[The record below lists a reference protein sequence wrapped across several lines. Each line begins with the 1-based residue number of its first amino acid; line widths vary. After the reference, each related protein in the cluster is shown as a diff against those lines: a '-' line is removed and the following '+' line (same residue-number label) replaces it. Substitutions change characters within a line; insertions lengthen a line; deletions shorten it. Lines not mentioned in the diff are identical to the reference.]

1 MAIDLTKYYRVDT
14 ANVKDTKV
22 GGRLYSAV
30 YTEDLP
36 NGVLGDLGDFVE
48 GSELIRE
55 FVLPTTST
63 AKTLVPYLVF
73 KPEINYDES
82 SRAYR
87 KLGIH
92 RNPANKAFPVVKL
105 QNNDT
110 IRFSEDYLTKG
121 SEIKVGDLFVLTED
135 GLLENVEDKTGY
147 KFYVEVVKI
156 ENSHLVNYIAGNGT
170 RQPQPYKLY
179 LVSVHVTE

>member
-30 YTEDLP
+30 YTEELP
-36 NGVLGDLGDFVE
+36 NGVLGDLGDFVT
-48 GSELIRE
+48 GSEVIRE
-55 FVLPTTST
+55 FVLPST
-63 AKTLVPYLVF
+63 NVQTLVPYLVF

-82 SRAYR
+82 SKAYG
-87 KLGIH
+87 KLGIF

-110 IRFSEDYLTKG
+110 IRFSEDYFTKG
-121 SEIKVGDLFVLTED
+121 DEIVVGDLFVLTED
-135 GLLENVEDKTGY
+135 GLLENVPDATGY
-147 KFYVEVVKI
+147 KFYVEVIKV
-156 ENSHLVNYIAGNGT
+156 ENSHLVNYIAGDGT

-179 LVSVHVTE
+179 LVSVHIAE

>member
-30 YTEDLP
+30 YTEELP
-36 NGVLGDLGDFVE
+36 NGVLGDLGYFVE

-55 FVLPTTST
+55 FVLP
-63 AKTLVPYLVF
+63 AANVQTLVPYLVF
-73 KPEINYDES
+73 KPEINYNES
-82 SRAYR
+82 SKAYG
-87 KLGIH
+87 KLGIF

-110 IRFSEDYLTKG
+110 IRFSEDYFTKG
-121 SEIKVGDLFVLTED
+121 DEIVVGDLFVLTED
-135 GLLENVEDKTGY
+135 GLLENVPDATGY
-147 KFYVEVVKI
+147 KFHVEVIKV
-156 ENSHLVNYIAGNGT
+156 ENSHLVNYIAGDGT

-179 LVSVHVTE
+179 LVSVHIAE

>member
-30 YTEDLP
+30 YTKELP

-55 FVLPTTST
+55 FVLPST
-63 AKTLVPYLVF
+63 NVKTLVPYLVF

-110 IRFSEDYLTKG
+110 IRFSEDYFTK
-121 SEIKVGDLFVLTED
+121 SDAIAVGDLFVLTED
-135 GLLENVEDKTGY
+135 GLLENVPDKTGY
-147 KFYVEVVKI
+147 KFYVEVIKV
-156 ENSHLVNYIAGNGT
+156 ENSHLVTYIAGDGT

-179 LVSVHVTE
+179 LVSVHIAE

>member
-48 GSELIRE
+48 GSELIRK
-55 FVLPTTST
+55 FVLPST
-63 AKTLVPYLVF
+63 NVKTLVPYLVF

-121 SEIKVGDLFVLTED
+121 DAIKVGDLFVLTED

-147 KFYVEVVKI
+147 KFYVEVIKV
-156 ENSHLVNYIAGNGT
+156 ENSHLVTYIAGDGT

-179 LVSVHVTE
+179 LVSVHIAE

>member
-30 YTEDLP
+30 YTEELP

-48 GSELIRE
+48 GSELIRK
-55 FVLPTTST
+55 FVLPST
-63 AKTLVPYLVF
+63 NVQTLAQYLVF

-110 IRFSEDYLTKG
+110 IRFSEDYFTKDD
-121 SEIKVGDLFVLTED
+121 EIKVGDLFVLTED
-135 GLLENVEDKTGY
+135 GLLKNVSDKTGY
-147 KFYVEVVKI
+147 KFYVEVIKV
-156 ENSHLVNYIAGNGT
+156 ENSHLVNYIAGDGKG
-170 RQPQPYKLY
+170 QPQPYKLY
-179 LVSVHVTE
+179 LVSVHIAE

>member
-30 YTEDLP
+30 YTEELP

-55 FVLPTTST
+55 FVLP
-63 AKTLVPYLVF
+63 AANVQTLVPYLVF
-73 KPEINYDES
+73 KPEINYNES
-82 SRAYR
+82 SKAYG

-105 QNNDT
+105 QDNDT
-110 IRFSEDYLTKG
+110 IRFSEDYFTKG
-121 SEIKVGDLFVLTED
+121 SDIEVGDLFVLTED
-135 GLLENVEDKTGY
+135 GLLENVPDATGY
-147 KFYVEVVKI
+147 KFHVEVIKV
-156 ENSHLVNYIAGNGT
+156 ENSHLVNYIAGDGT

-179 LVSVHVTE
+179 LVSVHIAE

>member
-36 NGVLGDLGDFVE
+36 IGVLGDLGAFVE
-48 GSELIRE
+48 GSEVIRN
-55 FVLPTTST
+55 FVLPTSST

-135 GLLENVEDKTGY
+135 GLLKNVSDKTGY
-147 KFYVEVVKI
+147 KFYVEVIKI
-156 ENSHLVNYIAGNGT
+156 ENSHLVNYIAGDGT

>member
-30 YTEDLP
+30 YTEELP

-48 GSELIRE
+48 GSELIRK
-55 FVLPTTST
+55 FVLPST
-63 AKTLVPYLVF
+63 NVKTLVPYLVF

-110 IRFSEDYLTKG
+110 IRFSEDYFTKG
-121 SEIKVGDLFVLTED
+121 DEIVVGDLFVLTED
-135 GLLENVEDKTGY
+135 GLLENVPDATDY
-147 KFYVEVVKI
+147 KFYVEVIKV
-156 ENSHLVNYIAGNGT
+156 ENSHLVTYIAGDGT

-179 LVSVHVTE
+179 LVSVHIAE

>member
-30 YTEDLP
+30 YTEELP

-48 GSELIRE
+48 GSELIRK
-55 FVLPTTST
+55 FVLPST
-63 AKTLVPYLVF
+63 NVQTLAPYLVF

-110 IRFSEDYLTKG
+110 IRFSEDYFTKDD
-121 SEIKVGDLFVLTED
+121 EIKVGDLFVLTED
-135 GLLENVEDKTGY
+135 GLLKNVADKTGY
-147 KFYVEVVKI
+147 KFYVEVIKV
-156 ENSHLVNYIAGNGT
+156 ENSHLVNYIAGDGKG
-170 RQPQPYKLY
+170 QPQPYKLY
-179 LVSVHVTE
+179 LVSVHIAE

>member
-36 NGVLGDLGDFVE
+36 NGVLGDLGAFVT
-48 GSELIRE
+48 GSEVIRE

-73 KPEINYDES
+73 KPEINYNES
-82 SRAYR
+82 SKVYG

-135 GLLENVEDKTGY
+135 GLLKNVSDKTGY
-147 KFYVEVVKI
+147 KFYVEVIKV
-156 ENSHLVNYIAGNGT
+156 ENSHLVNYIAGDGT

-179 LVSVHVTE
+179 LVSVHIAE

>member
-30 YTEDLP
+30 YTEELP
-36 NGVLGDLGDFVE
+36 NGVLGDLGDFVT

-55 FVLPTTST
+55 FVLP
-63 AKTLVPYLVF
+63 AANVQTLVPYLVF
-73 KPEINYDES
+73 KPEINYNES
-82 SRAYR
+82 SRAYG
-87 KLGIH
+87 KLGIF

-110 IRFSEDYLTKG
+110 IRFSEDYFTKG
-121 SEIKVGDLFVLTED
+121 DEIVVGDLFVLTED
-135 GLLENVEDKTGY
+135 GLLENVPDANGY
-147 KFYVEVVKI
+147 KFYVEVIKV
-156 ENSHLVNYIAGNGT
+156 ENSHLVNYIAGDGT

-179 LVSVHVTE
+179 LVSVHIAE

>member
-30 YTEDLP
+30 YTEELP
-36 NGVLGDLGDFVE
+36 NGVLGDLGAFVT
-48 GSELIRE
+48 GSEVIRE
-55 FVLPTTST
+55 FVLPATNVQ
-63 AKTLVPYLVF
+63 TLVPYLVF
-73 KPEINYDES
+73 KPEINYNES
-82 SRAYR
+82 SKVYG

-105 QNNDT
+105 QDNDT
-110 IRFSEDYLTKG
+110 IRFSEDYFTKG
-121 SEIKVGDLFVLTED
+121 DEIVVGDLFVLTED
-135 GLLENVEDKTGY
+135 GLLENVPDATGY
-147 KFYVEVVKI
+147 KFHVEVIKV
-156 ENSHLVNYIAGNGT
+156 ENSHLVNYIAGDGT

-179 LVSVHVTE
+179 LVSVHIAE